1 MSVKNIYMKILFS
14 FESSRMPVRSITL
27 INWLIHRG
35 HTVHILYE
43 ESVGHEPMSYCGFNR
58 TDISM
63 NHVRIIKLSKIKH
76 SKICKV
82 HPNDT
87 IKNFNDYDIWF
98 ADILNYKNYH
108 QLSAYH
114 DDFKTFKNK
123 LVIIS
128 FDDGPIFFDH
138 RLDEELHERVD
149 CWVNNLLERDRS
161 NYHKSIQN
169 KCMLIPTYIEDSNV
183 YYDQFKGSIK
193 PFLEKESKSYFSG
206 TITGCLPGIDCRIS
220 SIHALCK
227 SDVPY
232 TIRIIGSETSS
243 LILDSLHKYYLN
255 DSFKKNMVDS
265 TTYLNE
271 MNDHKFM
278 LSPKGNCQPVRRQY
292 ESFAFN
298 NLVFINE
305 NNVVDYLFEG
315 TPNVHFVQYKLDC
328 SDLKEKINYYYNN
341 LDEAKKIADAGTKF
355 WEENCRIYPDGSL
368 SESVSSY
375 LIDNFKR
382 ITDVSL

>member
-1 MSVKNIYMKILFS
+1 MKILFS
-14 FESSRMPVRSITL
+14 FESSRIPVRSITF
-27 INWLIHRG
+27 INWLVHRG
-35 HTVHILYE
+35 HIVHVLYD
-43 ESVGHEPMSYCGFNR
+43 ESVCHEPMS
-58 TDISM
+58 
-63 NHVRIIKLSKIKH
+63 HRIYLKHIKVINSSKLKQ
-76 SKICKV
+76 SRICKT

-87 IKNFNDYDIWF
+87 IRDFNDYDIWF

-108 QLSAYH
+108 ELSAYH
-114 DDFKTFKNK
+114 GDFKTFKNK

-128 FDDGPIFFDH
+128 YDDGPIFFDH
-138 RLDEELHERVD
+138 RLDEELHDRVD
-149 CWVNNLLERDRS
+149 CWLNNLIERDRS
-161 NYHKSIQN
+161 KYHKSIQS
-169 KCMLIPTYIEDSNV
+169 KCMLLPTYIEDSNIN
-183 YYDQFKGSIK
+183 YNEFKQSIK
-193 PFLEKESKSYFSG
+193 PFLEKESKTYFSG
-206 TITGCLPGIDCRIS
+206 TMTGCVPGIDCRLS
-220 SIHALCK
+220 SIVAICE
-227 SDVPY
+227 SSVPY
-232 TIRIIGSETSS
+232 NVRVIGSETSP
-243 LILDSLHKYYLN
+243 ILEFFYNHYLHKSLKQGMVDRTTFLNELN
-255 DSFKKNMVDS
+255 DC
-265 TTYLNE
+265 
-271 MNDHKFM
+271 KFS

-328 SDLKEKINYYYNN
+328 SDLKEKLHYYCNN

>member
-1 MSVKNIYMKILFS
+1 MKILFS

-43 ESVGHEPMSYCGFNR
+43 ESVGHEPMSYCVFNR

-63 NHVRIIKLSKIKH
+63 NHVRIIKLSKPKQ
-76 SKICKV
+76 SRICKI

-87 IKNFNDYDIWF
+87 IKDFNDYDIWF

-108 QLSAYH
+108 ELSAYH
-114 DDFKTFKNK
+114 DEFKTFKNK
-123 LVIIS
+123 LAIIS
-128 FDDGPIFFDH
+128 YDDHPIFFDH
-138 RLDEELHERVD
+138 RLDEELHDRVD
-149 CWVNNLLERDRS
+149 CWINNLIEKDRS
-161 NYHKSIQN
+161 KYHKSIQS
-169 KCMLIPTYIEDSNV
+169 KCMLLPTYIEASNIN
-183 YYDQFKGSIK
+183 YGEFKQSIK
-193 PFLEKESKSYFSG
+193 PFLEKESKTYFSG
-206 TITGCLPGIDCRIS
+206 TMTGCVPGIDCRLS
-220 SIHALCK
+220 SIVAACD
-227 SDVPY
+227 SGVPY
-232 TIRIIGSETSS
+232 NVRVIGSETSP
-243 LILDSLHKYYLN
+243 ILEFFYNHYLHKSLRQ
-255 DSFKKNMVDS
+255 NMVDR
-265 TTYLNE
+265 TTFLNE
-271 MNDHKFM
+271 LNDCKFS

-292 ESFAFN
+292 EAFAFN

-328 SDLKEKINYYYNN
+328 SDLKEKLNYYCNN

-375 LIDNFKR
+375 LINNFKT
-382 ITDVSL
+382 ITSISL